1 MRKTDTKTIPRK
13 VAVFHLGFYSPSFE
27 KPLISQQIW
36 GMKKIK
42 VLRIINRFNI
52 GGPTFHVTLLTKY
65 LGEPFETKLIGGV
78 PDAGESD
85 SLHVLREYQ
94 IEPVVLEELQRDPS
108 FSSDRK
114 AYKKIKQIIEEY
126 KPDIVHTHAA
136 KAGALGRRA
145 AHKCGVPVIIHT
157 FHGHVFHSYF
167 GRIKTEI
174 FKQIERS
181 LAKKSTGIIAI
192 SEQQK
197 KELTEIHKIC
207 PAHKIEVIPLGL
219 DLTKFNTN
227 KAENRA
233 KLRAELHLS
242 DHEIAIAIIGRLAPV
257 KDHGFF
263 LDVISE
269 VASKTKKN
277 IKVFIVGDGSE
288 RETIENQA
296 NEINSRFEG
305 LITFT
310 SWIEDIAPFNHAMDI
325 ICLTSKNEGTPVS
338 LIEAQ
343 AAGVPVI
350 STNVGGVLDIVEQGK
365 TGFVVEPNDLE
376 AYASKLLEL
385 IENELLRK
393 NMAENGWKHVGEKYH
408 YTQFVR
414 NIEDYYLRLLQKV

>member
-1 MRKTDTKTIPRK
+1 
-13 VAVFHLGFYSPSFE
+13 
-27 KPLISQQIW
+27 
-36 GMKKIK
+36 MKKIK

-52 GGPTFHVTLLTKY
+52 GGPTFHVTLLTKFM
-65 LGEPFETKLIGGV
+65 GEPFETKLIGGV

-85 SLHVLREYQ
+85 SLHVLREYDL
-94 IEPVVLEELQRDPS
+94 EPIVLEELKRDPS

-145 AHKCGVPVIIHT
+145 AQKCGVPIIIHT

-167 GRIKTEI
+167 GKVKTAI

-197 KELTEIHKIC
+197 KELSEIHKIC
-207 PAHKIEVIPLGL
+207 PADKIEVIPLGL

-227 KAENRA
+227 KVENRA
-233 KLRAELHLS
+233 KLRTELGLTEN
-242 DHEIAIAIIGRLAPV
+242 EIAIAIIGRLAPV

-263 LDVISE
+263 LDAIE
-269 VASKTKKN
+269 KVAEKTSKN
-277 IKVFIVGDGSE
+277 IRVFIAGDGSE
-288 RETIENQA
+288 RAIIEQRA
-296 NEINSRFEG
+296 NDINSKFKG
-305 LITFT
+305 LIHFT

-325 ICLTSKNEGTPVS
+325 VCLSSKNEGTPVS

-350 STNVGGVLDIVEQGK
+350 STNVGGVKDIVKEGE
-365 TGFVVEPNDLE
+365 TGFVVEQNGLE
-376 AYASKLLEL
+376 AYANKLLEL
-385 IENELLRK
+385 VEDETLRSK
-393 NMAENGWKHVGEKYH
+393 MAENGWDHVGEKFH
-408 YTQFVR
+408 YTRLVR
-414 NIEDYYLRLLQKV
+414 NIEDYYLRLLQKA